1 MSIESQMKKE
11 EQAIEDRYTFGDI
24 SEDEYRQEL
33 RDMRKEFKEM
43 AHEDAE
49 DERRN
54 EKRYN
59 K

>member
-1 MSIESQMKKE
+1 MSIDSQMNLQEKSI
-11 EQAIEDRYTFGDI
+11 ADRYNSGAI
-24 SEDEYRQEL
+24 DEWGYLQEM

-54 EKRYN
+54 EKLYS
-59 K
+59 

>member
-1 MSIESQMKKE
+1 MSAGGQMRRE

-24 SEDEYRQEL
+24 DESEYRQEL
-33 RDMRKEFKEM
+33 RDMRKEFKEI

-54 EKRYN
+54 EKRYS
-59 K
+59 

>member
-1 MSIESQMKKE
+1 MNSE
-11 EQAIEDRYTFGDI
+11 EKTIADRYVAGEI
-24 SEDEYRQEL
+24 GYQEYRQRL

-59 K
+59 LQGE